1 MGFAMVKRAKTRVV
15 AVVAQKGGAGKS
27 TLTIHLA
34 SAAQAAGKRVA
45 VLDMD
50 TDQQSVKGWA
60 DRRAKAGLEPFPV
73 YCPAESELENAIEA
87 AKNDGVELLFI
98 DSPPHAAPLAARI
111 ARAADGCLVPVAP
124 DLMNMQTVSRSM
136 AIVGKSERESAFV
149 MSRCPPRAPEIQD
162 LHEFLRRKGWR
173 VFGPIHDRR
182 IVARSINAGATVHEL
197 EPNGQAA
204 AEVDALLADLL
215 EMLK

>member
-1 MGFAMVKRAKTRVV
+1 M
-15 AVVAQKGGAGKS
+15 
-27 TLTIHLA
+27 TIHLA

-98 DSPPHAAPLAARI
+98 DSPLHAAPLAARI
-111 ARAADGCLVPVAP
+111 ARSADTCLVPVSP
-124 DLMNMQTVSRSM
+124 DLMNMQTVGRSM
-136 AIVGKSERESAFV
+136 SLVGRERESAFV
-149 MSRCPPRAPEIQD
+149 MSRCPPRAPEIND
-162 LHEFLRRKGWR
+162 LHEFLRKKGWR

-182 IVARSINAGATVHEL
+182 IVARSINSGSTVHEL
-197 EPNGQAA
+197 EPDGAA
-204 AEVDALLADLL
+204 ATEIDALLADLL

>member
-1 MGFAMVKRAKTRVV
+1 MGFALVKRAKTRVV